1 MTYSLDMHQSQSAY
15 IFLFIYQD
23 YFQLAKNLLDHKKT
37 EICTFLSRLGKSKR
51 LVNKL
56 SFQKLYE
63 IEQKKEFFILIHR
76 RRKNVFLERFILMEK
91 MIFKGV

>member
-1 MTYSLDMHQSQSAY
+1 MYSQDMHQSQSVY

-23 YFQLAKNLLDHKKT
+23 NFQLAKHLLDHKKT

-56 SFQKLYE
+56 AVQKLYE
-63 IEQKKEFFILIHR
+63 LEQKKKISCSYS
-76 RRKNVFLERFILMEK
+76 
-91 MIFKGV
+91 

>member
-15 IFLFIYQD
+15 IFLFIYRD
-23 YFQLAKNLLDHKKT
+23 YFQLSKHLLDYKKT

-56 SFQKLYE
+56 PFQKLYE
-63 IEQKKEFFILIHR
+63 LEQKKK
-76 RRKNVFLERFILMEK
+76 KNFSFLFKEK
-91 MIFKGV
+91 E